1 MPDPETAIHAY
12 NGLRGW
18 LPLVAALSANSPFWF
33 GVDSGMASARASLVR
48 TYPGRGVPRAFHDV
62 AEYEEV
68 VAAWVA
74 AAGADDYTFLWWD
87 IRPHPR
93 LGTVE
98 VREMDAQSSLQDVGA
113 LAGLVHALAV
123 MEAQRPPGGEP
134 PPAEAIG
141 WSSFR
146 AARDGLNARIYHEG
160 AFRSVAEAA
169 RDALARVQPFAGEL
183 GADAALEGV
192 ERILREGGGP
202 ARQRAAHA
210 RGGMPALLAE
220 LVRATEAVA
229 RRRVDEPRQRGTLA
243 RP

>member
-1 MPDPETAIHAY
+1 
-12 NGLRGW
+12 
-18 LPLVAALSANSPFWF
+18 
-33 GVDSGMASARASLVR
+33 
-48 TYPGRGVPRAFHDV
+48 VPRAFHDV

-68 VAAWVA
+68 VAASVA
-74 AAGADDYTFLWWD
+74 AAGAEDYTFLWWD

-98 VREMDAQSSLQDVGA
+98 VREMDAQSSLRDVGA

-146 AARDGLNARIYHEG
+146 AARDGLEARIYHDG
-160 AFRSVAEAA
+160 AFRSVTEAA
-169 RDALARVQPFAGEL
+169 RDALARVRPFAAEL
-183 GADAALEGV
+183 CTDTALEGV
-192 ERILREGGGP
+192 ERILREGGGA

-220 LVRATEAVA
+220 LVRAT
-229 RRRVDEPRQRGTLA
+229 D
-243 RP
+243 